1 MAERCALAH
10 QALRKLH
17 FMRVLISGG
26 TGYTG
31 GRLAVHLSCTGHQI
45 VLGSRKISGSPEWLP
60 DAEMVQTKWNEPD
73 ELSRICRDADV
84 VVHAAGMNAQDC
96 LADPVAA
103 LDFNGVATARFVAAA
118 ARAGVKRF
126 VYLST
131 AHVYASPLV
140 GSISEETCPK
150 NLHPY
155 ATSHLS
161 GEHAVLAANDRRE
174 IQGVVFRLSNAFGA
188 PVRKEVNC
196 WNLLVND
203 LCRQAA
209 ERKTLFLQS
218 SGKEVRDFISLSQVC
233 SMIELFVSGDFA
245 SPEAGVFNLG
255 VGSSLTVLDM
265 ARLIQQRCLNTL
277 SYFPALH
284 VGYETNSDDSS
295 GLKYESSR
303 MASLGIYLDASK
315 NIQELDHLLKYCSHT
330 FGQCL

>member
-1 MAERCALAH
+1 
-10 QALRKLH
+10 
-17 FMRVLISGG
+17 MRVLISGG

-103 LDFNGVATARFVAAA
+103 LDFNGVTTARFVAAA

-126 VYLST
+126 IYLST
-131 AHVYASPLV
+131 VHVYASPLV

-188 PVRKEVNC
+188 PVSKEANC

-209 ERKTLFLQS
+209 EKKTLFLQS

-315 NIQELDHLLKYCSHT
+315 NIQEIDHLLKYCSHT

>member
-10 QALRKLH
+10 QALRKSH

-26 TGYTG
+26 TGYIG
-31 GRLAVHLSCTGHQI
+31 GRLAVHLSRTGHEI

-161 GEHAVLAANDRRE
+161 GEHAVLAAHDRRE

-188 PVRKEVNC
+188 PVSKEANC

-209 ERKTLFLQS
+209 QIKTLSLRS
-218 SGKEVRDFISLSQVC
+218 SGKEARDFISLSQVC
-233 SMIELFVSGDFA
+233 SMIELFVSVDFA
-245 SPEAGVFNLG
+245 SLEAGVFNLG
-255 VGSSLTVLDM
+255 MGRSLTVLDM

-277 SYFPALH
+277 SHFPALH
-284 VGYETNSDDSS
+284 VGYETNSADSS

-303 MASLGIYLDASK
+303 MPSLGIYLDTSK

>member
-1 MAERCALAH
+1 MAERSALAH
-10 QALRKLH
+10 QALRKSH
-17 FMRVLISGG
+17 CMRVLISGG
-26 TGYTG
+26 TGYIG
-31 GRLAVHLSCTGHQI
+31 GRLAVHLSRTGHQI

-126 VYLST
+126 IYLST

-188 PVRKEVNC
+188 PVCKETNC
-196 WNLLVND
+196 WNLLIND
-203 LCRQAA
+203 LCRQVV
-209 ERKTLFLQS
+209 EKKTQSLRS
-218 SGKEVRDFISLSQVC
+218 SGKETRDFISLSEVC
-233 SMIELFVSGDFA
+233 RVVELFVSWNFD
-245 SPEAGVFNLG
+245 SQESGVFNLG
-255 VGSSLTVLDM
+255 LGRSLSVLDM
-265 ARLIQQRCLNTL
+265 ARLIQQRCLNAL
-277 SYFPALH
+277 GHFPALH
-284 VGYETNSDDSS
+284 AGVETNNDDSA
-295 GLKYESSR
+295 GLKYVSSR
-303 MASLGIYLDASK
+303 MPSLGIYIDASK
-315 NIQELDHLLKYCSHT
+315 NIKELDHLLKYCSRT
-330 FGQCL
+330 FGQGL